1 LSANPPAG
9 SPRGRVLLFTGDGK
23 GKTTAALG
31 MGLRAFGHGSN
42 VCVIQF
48 IKSRH
53 DTGEVK
59 AAKHLGGRFEVIPM
73 GRGFVVRNGGTAEDR
88 SRAAD
93 ALELARTKMHRCDV
107 LILDEIN
114 CAVKKGLLSVSD
126 VLSLVEARPPSLHI
140 ILTGRDA
147 HPGLVQAAD
156 TVTDMVKLKHAYDA
170 GAEALPG
177 VEY

>member
-1 LSANPPAG
+1 MSANPPAG
-9 SPRGRVLLFTGDGK
+9 SSRGRVLLFTGDGK

-31 MGLRAFGHGSN
+31 MGLRAFGHGRK

-48 IKSRH
+48 IKSRE

-59 AAKHLGGRFEVIPM
+59 AAEQLGGRFEVLPM

-93 ALELARTKMHRCDV
+93 ALKLARTRMHQCDV

-114 CAVKKGLLSVSD
+114 CAVKKSLLSVSD
-126 VLSLVEARPPSLHI
+126 VLSLIEARPPSLHI

-147 HPGLVQAAD
+147 HPDLVEVAD
-156 TVTDMVKLKHAYDA
+156 TVTNMVKLKHAHDA
-170 GAEALPG
+170 GTEALPG